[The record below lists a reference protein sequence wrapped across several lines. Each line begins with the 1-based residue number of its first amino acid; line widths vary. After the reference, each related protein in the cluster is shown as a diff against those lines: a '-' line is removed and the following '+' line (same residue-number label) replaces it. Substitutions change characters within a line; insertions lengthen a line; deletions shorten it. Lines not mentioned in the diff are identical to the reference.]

1 MAENAMLL
9 TMFKYLFSDER
20 YFGITFNYLDPRF
33 FTNVDYKLIL
43 KRMQDYANE
52 YHRMPAIP
60 DIKLLLDNDDS
71 ITEHR
76 CNELF
81 GVLDEINEADVSNDS
96 DLVMKE
102 SEQWVL
108 HRSCELALT
117 DSLSL
122 LERGKPKG
130 QMVELMKDAV
140 SVSFDEDLGI
150 EYIRDA
156 EKQFDFYT
164 TPQQYLSCN
173 INALNTA
180 WAGGLRRKALHLF
193 IGGVNKGKS
202 IFLAYLA
209 GSLQLL
215 GYNVV
220 LISAE
225 MSKEELRKRIDANI
239 LDMYMD
245 SLSITLKEDDYFGRI
260 KEIANKPDLGRLF
273 IKDYPQGVAN
283 RNHINRYLQ
292 DLKLKRHFTPD
303 VLITD
308 YLNEFA
314 SSRLPASAAT
324 DSYKYVKSIAGEQR
338 ALAFEWDMA
347 VVSAT
352 QFNRKAASATVEEA
366 GMEGTAESFG
376 VPAVADWMG
385 AIIQSEQMREQ
396 NLYVLKNIKTR
407 FGDNLYDTFPIGI
420 DRSKMRLYD
429 VDPQDAIAALPVSVQ
444 DEMSYNDQL
453 REKMGP
459 VKDDDGDEL
468 LWVFDNEVD
477 D

>member
-1 MAENAMLL
+1 MILL
-9 TMFKYLFSDER
+9 DTMFKYLFQDER
-20 YFGITFNYLDPRF
+20 YFGIVFNYLDPRLF
-33 FTNVDYKLIL
+33 SDVNYRQVLE
-43 KRMQDYANE
+43 RMRE
-52 YHRMPAIP
+52 YTVAYDKKPTIP
-60 DIKLLLDNDDS
+60 DIKLLVDSDES
-71 ITEHR
+71 ITIEQTEDLIKFLDKINGSEVS
-76 CNELF
+76 NELDL
-81 GVLDEINEADVSNDS
+81 VLDETE
-96 DLVMKE
+96 E
-102 SEQWVL
+102 WVL

-117 DSLSL
+117 DSLSI
-122 LERGKPKG
+122 LERGQPKSN
-130 QMVELMKDAV
+130 MVELMKDAV
-140 SVSFDEDLGI
+140 SVTFSEDLGI

-156 EKQFDFYT
+156 EKQYDFYT
-164 TPQQYLSCN
+164 TPQQYLSCD
-173 INALNTA
+173 IQALNHA

-209 GSLQLL
+209 GALQLQ

-225 MSKEELRKRIDANI
+225 MSKEELRKRIDANV

-245 SLSITLKEDDYFGRI
+245 SLSVSLNEEEYFAKVKEVAGRP
-260 KEIANKPDLGRLF
+260 NVGRLF
-273 IKDYPQGVAN
+273 IKDYPQGTATKM
-283 RNHINRYLQ
+283 HINRYLQ
-292 DLKLKRHFTPD
+292 DLKMKRHFHPD

-324 DSYKYVKSIAGEQR
+324 DSYKYVKSVAGEQR

-352 QFNRKAASATVEEA
+352 QFNRKAADAAVEDV

-385 AIIQSEQMREQ
+385 AIVQDAKMREDNQ
-396 NLYVLKNIKTR
+396 YIVKNIKTR
-407 FGDNLYDTFPIGI
+407 FGDNLHQIYTLGV
-420 DRSKMRLYD
+420 DRSKMRLFD
-429 VDPQDAIAALPVSVQ
+429 VEEGQESIPISLK
-444 DEMSYNDQL
+444 DEMSFNDGL
-453 REKMGP
+453 RQKLGR
-459 VKDDDGDEL
+459 VKDADGDEMV
-468 LWVFDNEVD
+468 WVFGNEVD